1 MLVIQFIL
9 NVKLNA
15 QLNEIK
21 KMNKNFELIG
31 KNLKIKNLKDFEKLL
46 KEKKEFK
53 LVNSGLNTLSI
64 TYKVFNKKT
73 FDTELALEARGICFE
88 KQSGNIISRPLHKFH
103 NVGEHVILEDIDFS
117 NLLAIWNKLDGSMIS
132 LVNID
137 GQIVAK
143 SKSSFLGM
151 ETSKVNKFIG
161 ENTNYAAFCFE
172 IGVEFTPIFEY
183 IDPENRIVIDYKKE
197 DLVFLHLRHNESG
210 KYVPFNDVRL
220 QSLLMKYNISHQE
233 PLSFNNKNSEFD
245 LALLNNYIKTSNL
258 EGVVLQFND
267 GEMLKYKTEFYQK
280 RTLRSRKELRERE
293 VVKLFLDGKLDDK
306 KGQLR
311 NLGYNIEP
319 IETFENKLLSD
330 LLSVEKEIADNAKV
344 LTQLNESEKIDY
356 INNVLSQSE
365 LRNMI
370 IRKAKNQRYDIYDY
384 FMKKRLKTY
393 SLDLIELKK

>member
-1 MLVIQFIL
+1 
-9 NVKLNA
+9 
-15 QLNEIK
+15 
-21 KMNKNFELIG
+21 MNGFNLIG
-31 KNLKIKNLKDFEKLL
+31 KTLTIKNLKDFEQLL

-53 LVNSGLNTLSI
+53 LVSSGLNALSI
-64 TYKVFNKKT
+64 TYKVFDKKT
-73 FDTELALEARGICFE
+73 FDADLALEARGICFDE
-88 KQSGNIISRPLHKFH
+88 KTGNVISRPLHKFY
-103 NVGEHVILEDIDFS
+103 NIGERITLEEVDFS
-117 NLLAIWNKLDGSMIS
+117 NLLAIWNKLDGSMIN
-132 LVNID
+132 LVNIN

-143 SKSSFLGM
+143 SKSSFLGL

-172 IGVEFTPIFEY
+172 IGVEFTPVFEY
-183 IDPENRIVIDYKKE
+183 IDPENRIVIDYKE
-197 DLVFLHLRHNESG
+197 EELMFLHLRHNESG
-210 KYVPFNDVRL
+210 KYVPFNDVKL
-220 QSLLMKYNISHQE
+220 QSLLAKHNISHQE
-233 PLSFNNKNSEFD
+233 PLSFNNKNGEFD

-258 EGVVLQFND
+258 EGIVLQFND